1 MHFLQDENMFAV
13 AQKKYLYMYDSQGIE
28 LHQMRDVNEPSLLE
42 FLPYHFLLCTATKL
56 GYLKYLDITNG
67 KEIAECKTRK
77 GEATCM

>member
-1 MHFLQDENMFAV
+1 
-13 AQKKYLYMYDSQGIE
+13 
-28 LHQMRDVNEPSLLE
+28 MRDVNEPSLLE

-56 GYLKYLDITNG
+56 GFLKYLDITNG